1 MARRHCRKADPPLFN
16 EVVESSKIMS
26 RSIDQTSPTTLSS
39 DAIKQGL
46 RTRWLGQP
54 AISSFDVV
62 ESTNTE
68 ANRLAQEGA
77 PEGTLI
83 VADAQTKGRGRLGR
97 TWVSPPGSGLY
108 LSIILRPSCP
118 PDWFPRLT
126 LTAGVAV
133 ASAIQETGM
142 RPQLKWPN
150 DILIADRKVG
160 GILTE
165 AVFDKRRI
173 DFAILGIGI
182 NVNTEWDELPISV
195 RSLAT
200 SLRLSL
206 GKSLSRIHL
215 LQSLLHQLELWYE
228 FFRAGAF
235 ETILETWCEFDT
247 TLGRVV
253 EVFLPER
260 RLVGVAETLESDGT
274 LLVRDKSGCLHR
286 IVAGDVMHCRLE
298 A

>member
-1 MARRHCRKADPPLFN
+1 M
-16 EVVESSKIMS
+16 
-26 RSIDQTSPTTLSS
+26 DQRLPNRLSPH
-39 DAIKQGL
+39 AIKEHL
-46 RTRWLGQP
+46 RTRWLGQR
-54 AISSFDVV
+54 AVCCFDVV

-68 ANRLAQEGA
+68 ANRLAREDA

-83 VADAQTKGRGRLGR
+83 VANAQTRGRGRLGR
-97 TWVSPPGSGLY
+97 SWVSPPGSGLY
-108 LSIILRPSCP
+108 LSIILRPSCS

-165 AVFDKRRI
+165 AVFDKKRI
-173 DFAILGIGI
+173 NFVILGIGI
-182 NVNTEWDELPISV
+182 NVNTERDELPISV

-206 GKSLSRIHL
+206 GKPLSRTHL
-215 LQSLLHQLELWYE
+215 LQSLLHQLEQWYE

-260 RLVGVAETLESDGT
+260 RIVGVAETLESDGT
-274 LLVRDKSGCLHR
+274 LLVRDKRGCLHR
-286 IVAGDVMHCRLE
+286 IVAGDVVHCRLE
-298 A
+298 E

>member
-1 MARRHCRKADPPLFN
+1 M
-16 EVVESSKIMS
+16 SSCLDE
-26 RSIDQTSPTTLSS
+26 RLPNRLSPH
-39 DAIKQGL
+39 AIKEHL
-46 RTRWLGQP
+46 RTRWLGQR
-54 AISSFDVV
+54 AVCCFDVV

-68 ANRLAQEGA
+68 ANGLAREGA

-83 VADAQTKGRGRLGR
+83 VANAQTRGRGRLGR
-97 TWVSPPGSGLY
+97 SWVSPPGSGLY
-108 LSIILRPSCP
+108 LSIILRPGCP
-118 PDWFPRLT
+118 PVWLPRLT

-133 ASAIQETGM
+133 ASAIQETGI

-173 DFAILGIGI
+173 DFAVLGIGI
-182 NVNTEWDELPISV
+182 NVNTERDELPISV

-206 GKSLSRIHL
+206 GKPVSRVHL
-215 LQSLLHQLELWYE
+215 LQTLLHQLEQWYE
-228 FFRAGAF
+228 FFCAGAF
-235 ETILETWCEFDT
+235 ETIHETWSEFDT

-274 LLVRDKSGCLHR
+274 LLVRDNRGCLHR
-286 IVAGDVMHCRLE
+286 IVAGDVVHCRLE
-298 A
+298 HRES